1 MPVAPTPGGH
11 RSPVHDAAAAVDA
24 AAEALDVVPELAHG
38 GVGFLGRER
47 VEDDVAVLVEAAS
60 PKRPATVKLKKLL
73 KNRTSSGP
81 TAANATTGALA
92 LPAAASSTPCSAAA
106 APASRGSSTARR
118 ARATRR
124 IRSSTTAPG
133 AEGGVG
139 WDDVVGAE
147 SAVRE
152 LRRLIDVVGSREA
165 ATPRAVRRAGAAE
178 HPARRAAGTGKTLL
192 ARAAAESLDAPL
204 LVVSGSEM
212 VKGKYAGVGVER
224 GASFSP
230 RRASRAA
237 AARGARSARDDGA
250 PLVVVLAATN
260 RATSLDAALLR
271 KGRFDKIRL
280 AFTVAHAGAAPEADD
295 AALPADLGPV
305 AGSGRRDVH
314 AVVNEAALGAMA
326 DGRYVATRADYLRAV
341 EDVLLGKPLEDDL
354 TRAKSP
360 DWRVAVHEAGHV
372 LASFVLEGVDDAI
385 RASVRP
391 RAGGS
396 LGVTLLGADD
406 AKSVTRAQLRAVPN
420 SNLQLDFNHAQL
432 PQDEREKFALDG
444 HTVSSMAAEAKPGWS
459 SAPWRPKKEIRVP
472 VVGRRPLRHQIE
484 GKAANDDSVSDL
496 IAQSSV
502 GSASA
507 SSWLGLKKSSEA
519 ARAVQPGDSARPFFA
534 EAVPDSTPLSLRAA
548 LERKK
553 TATPHGPAGTTT
565 YAMHLR
571 SAEARHQREE
581 LRRAQGPTA
590 HAEERFD
597 GCAGLATK
605 LGAMT
610 RTPQGRVIAWD
621 DKPVVN
627 NGRKNVESTT
637 EYWEELPA
645 GGSTTRAWTAMA
657 EARRDRPTPPAA
669 SSAGSSE

>member
-1 MPVAPTPGGH
+1 MLAPKLLRVAFAC
-11 RSPVHDAAAAVDA
+11 SVLAV
-24 AAEALDVVPELAHG
+24 
-38 GVGFLGRER
+38 
-47 VEDDVAVLVEAAS
+47 VAQAAS
-60 PKRPATVKLKKLL
+60 PKRPATVKLKKLP

-92 LPAAASSTPCSAAA
+92 LSSSTKRASALLALFHACIFMPQACSRVLNAVLGG
-106 APASRGSSTARR
+106 RGAGVARLFDGA
-118 ARATRR
+118 ARAGDEENSFIDYR
-124 IRSSTTAPG
+124 APG

-165 ATPRAVRRAGAAE
+165 ATR
-178 HPARRAAGTGKTLL
+178 ARRCGASAPRNILLVGPPGTGKTLL

-224 GASFSP
+224 VRQLFSAA
-230 RRASRAA
+230 RRAA
-237 AARGARSARDDGA
+237 AAAKRRAALVFIDEIDSCGRARGGDSSAVGADHDNTLNQLLVELDGFGARDDGA

-271 KGRFDKIRL
+271 KGRFDKIVELRAPDLEGRRKLFDHYVEKQLKAAAARELSVDAGGATALVRVVEAANGTLACKAVAPKCAAGHRFRATLHNDTLATTAATAAALGCRRAPLRDGADARRL

-295 AALPADLGPV
+295 AALPADL
-305 AGSGRRDVH
+305 AGLSPGLVGADVH

-354 TRAKSP
+354 DGARESP

-406 AKSVTRAQLRAVPN
+406 AKSVTRAQLRDRLVLLLAGRAAESHVFRG
-420 SNLQLDFNHAQL
+420 D
-432 PQDEREKFALDG
+432 
-444 HTVSSMAAEAKPGWS
+444 VSSGPSDDLMKTAELAK
-459 SAPWRPKKEIRVP
+459 AI
-472 VVGRRPLRHQIE
+472 VVDFGM
-484 GKAANDDSVSDL
+484 SDL
-496 IAQSSV
+496 GAAAAV
-502 GSASA
+502 GDADDA
-507 SSWLGLKKSSEA
+507 V
-519 ARAVQPGDSARPFFA
+519 RA
-534 EAVPDSTPLSLRAA
+534 
-548 LERKK
+548 
-553 TATPHGPAGTTT
+553 
-565 YAMHLR
+565 
-571 SAEARHQREE
+571 E
-581 LRRAQGPTA
+581 LRRAEDAARDLVRDHDRTLRSVA
-590 HAEERFD
+590 RALVKRETLD
-597 GCAGLATK
+597 GAA
-605 LGAMT
+605 LGALFAEDGAP
-610 RTPQGRVIAWD
+610 RAPERV
-621 DKPVVN
+621 
-627 NGRKNVESTT
+627 
-637 EYWEELPA
+637 
-645 GGSTTRAWTAMA
+645 
-657 EARRDRPTPPAA
+657 AA
-669 SSAGSSE
+669 ALG